1 MRLLIVDDHEI
12 VREGLRAA
20 LDAGPDVQIVGEA
33 GTGAEALRML
43 RRTLPDVLLTDFR
56 LPDMSG
62 DVLCRKTVA
71 DFPATRVVILTT
83 YLSEEIVRQAVD
95 AGAHGFV
102 TKAAGL
108 GELRSV
114 LAGVG
119 AARSMLAD
127 RCSEAVVKRLHGAAP
142 DHAAALT
149 PRQERILE
157 LLVEGLTY
165 AEIGKRLFITES
177 TVRFHIQRLK
187 QRLGV
192 ANKAELIAVA
202 IRSALIAPGQDAVGT

>member
-1 MRLLIVDDHEI
+1 M
-12 VREGLRAA
+12 
-20 LDAGPDVQIVGEA
+20 GEA
-33 GTGAEALRML
+33 ATGAEALRML

-127 RCSEAVVKRLHGAAP
+127 RCSEAGRQAPARRRARPSRRAHAETGADP
-142 DHAAALT
+142 RAARGGADD
-149 PRQERILE
+149 
-157 LLVEGLTY
+157 
-165 AEIGKRLFITES
+165 AEIGERLFITES
-177 TVRFHIQRLK
+177 NRRFHIQRLK

-202 IRSALIAPGQDAVGT
+202 IRSALIAPAQDAIGT